1 LGKLKITIAKFY
13 RINGSSTQKLGVI
26 PEIEFP
32 SIPRDEF
39 GEASEPS
46 ALVWDQIKT
55 TNFKKYGDLS
65 NILPTLLD
73 KHKKRTEKNLE
84 FQYLLED
91 IQEYKMSK
99 EKKEY
104 SLNKD
109 IRQKERDENEEKKE
123 ARESERVKSEN
134 LVIPEKDEVA
144 KENLRVDDP
153 LMEEA
158 GFILADLIIAQ
169 K

>member
-1 LGKLKITIAKFY
+1 
-13 RINGSSTQKLGVI
+13 
-26 PEIEFP
+26 
-32 SIPRDEF
+32 
-39 GEASEPS
+39 
-46 ALVWDQIKT
+46 
-55 TNFKKYGDLS
+55 
-65 NILPTLLD
+65 
-73 KHKKRTEKNLE
+73 LE

-109 IRQKERDENEEKKE
+109 IRQKERDENEAKKE